1 MRRTVPTLLTLLT
14 FALFTPALR
23 AEQTSALIAQAMDK
37 QLPKNEIHFDGTL
50 PQAITDF
57 GDMTGVRIE
66 ADDAVY
72 DILPWGDLT
81 NFRADFRHQTLRQA
95 LAAICQKLGLQYELQ
110 DASVQLHLLPPL
122 QRLGRRATVQELQC
136 IDFLAGAELDA
147 KQTDFSAER
156 LLAAIDARLEK
167 SPYAVENRAFI
178 PADPTPVNVSRHA
191 SLLDAME
198 EIAAQTN
205 ATWYPWGETIVV
217 LKKSDQ
223 IRLELSR
230 RITVRY
236 DGQDVGNVLLDLA
249 HRGGLDFQIQ
259 PGALQKIPTE
269 FRTLRLELDNAT
281 VQQALESIAGFT
293 GLGYTVTDGGV
304 SIWSAP
310 ASATASTQNN

>member
-1 MRRTVPTLLTLLT
+1 MRRAVPTLLTFTLFT
-14 FALFTPALR
+14 LFTPIVR

-37 QLPKNEIHFDGTL
+37 QLPKAEIHFDGTL
-50 PQAITDF
+50 PQAIADF

-66 ADDAVY
+66 ADHSVY
-72 DILPWGDLT
+72 NVLPWGDLT

-95 LAAICQKLGLQYELQ
+95 LAAICQKIGLQYELQ

-136 IDFLAGAELDA
+136 LDYLSSTELDA
-147 KQTDFSAER
+147 RQTDFSAER

-191 SLLDAME
+191 SLLDALD
-198 EIAAQTN
+198 EITAQTN

-249 HRGGLDFQIQ
+249 RRSGLDFQIQ
-259 PGALQKIPTE
+259 PGALQKVPAPY
-269 FRTLRLELDNAT
+269 RTLRLELDNAT

-293 GLGYTVTDGGV
+293 GLDYTVTDSGV

-310 ASATASTQNN
+310 APATASTQNN